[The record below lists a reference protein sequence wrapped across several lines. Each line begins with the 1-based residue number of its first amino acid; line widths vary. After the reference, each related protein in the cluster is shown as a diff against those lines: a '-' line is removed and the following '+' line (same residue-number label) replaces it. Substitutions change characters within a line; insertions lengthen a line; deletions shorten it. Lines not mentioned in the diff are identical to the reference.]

1 MTSTRTAR
9 PWCSLPVLAAILGSS
24 AIAVLVAQPAQTPSF
39 TAAQASAGR
48 AAYERSCSGC
58 HRADLQGSF
67 EAPQL
72 SGSNF
77 LNQWGDKTVAELHTY
92 LMASMPPTD
101 PGSPGTDTMTNIV
114 AYLLQA
120 NGARP
125 GAQALTPQAGVTFR
139 SVLGARPAAAGTV
152 PQPPATPAAGQRGG
166 GGGDAGPAPPPFRKG
181 LAVAGR
187 VKNFVPVTDEM
198 LRKPDPGD
206 WLMFRGNYY
215 GWSHSALKEI
225 TSANVGDLELAW
237 VWAMS
242 EGGANQSHPI
252 VHNGVLYL
260 LNPNNIV
267 QALDAKSGNLIWEQ
281 RAGPEQR
288 PGYGGLRSF
297 SIAQDKIL
305 FAASDARMVALDATT
320 GRLLWETPV
329 GDPAKGHFATSG
341 SIAIKGKVLQG
352 LSGCAR
358 FTGEGCWISAVDI
371 ATGKLAWKFN
381 TIAQEGTPGGDTWG
395 KQPNLFRAGGE
406 TWIAGSYDP
415 DLNLTYWGTA
425 QAKPWVPVSRG
436 LTVRDTVLYTGS
448 TLALNPDTGKLSW
461 YFQHAPAESLDL
473 DEVFERV
480 LVDIGDQKVVFSAG
494 KPGILWKLDRRTGQY
509 LGHKETVFQNVWDHI
524 DPKTGTP
531 EYRADI
537 IEMKIG
543 AWVQSCPSTS
553 GGKNWQAMSYSPEA
567 GVVILPLSQTCME
580 MRARQVDFKEGSGGT
595 AGDRR
600 FFETPGAD
608 GKIGKLAAY
617 DVRTLEEKWSY
628 EQRAPYLTGVLS
640 TAGGVAFVGDLDRTF
655 RAHDVRTGKV
665 LWEARLGTS
674 VQGFPISFAVDGHQY
689 IAVTTGLG
697 GGSPRNV
704 PMTIAPEIAHPSSGQ
719 SLYVFRLREKK

>member
-1 MTSTRTAR
+1 MAPAR
-9 PWCSLPVLAAILGSS
+9 AVRLSRSLPVLASLVGTG

-39 TAAQASAGR
+39 TAAQAAAGR

-77 LNQWGDKTVAELHTY
+77 LNQWGDKTIVELQTY

-101 PGSPGTDTMTNIV
+101 PGSPGPDTMINIV
-114 AYLLQA
+114 AYLLQS

-125 GAQALTPQAGVTFR
+125 GAQALTPQAVVTVR
-139 SVLGARPAAAGTV
+139 SALGPRPVAASTS
-152 PQPPATPAAGQRGG
+152 PPPAGQRGG
-166 GGGDAGPAPPPFRKG
+166 GGGDAAPAPPPFRKG

-198 LRKPDPGD
+198 LRNPDPGD
-206 WLMFRGNYY
+206 WLMFRGNYH

-297 SIAQDKIL
+297 TIAQDKIL

-436 LTVRDTVLYTGS
+436 LTVRDKVLYTGS
-448 TLALNPDTGKLSW
+448 TLALNPDTGTLSW
-461 YFQHAPAESLDL
+461 FFQHAPAESLDL

-480 LVDIGDQKVVFSAG
+480 LVDIGDQKVLFTAG
-494 KPGILWKLDRRTGQY
+494 KPGILWKLDRRTGKY

-524 DPKTGTP
+524 DPSTGTP
-531 EYRADI
+531 EYRTDI

-553 GGKNWQAMSYSPEA
+553 GGKNWQAMSYNPEA

-580 MRARQVDFKEGSGGT
+580 MRARQVDFKEGSGGN

-704 PMTIAPEIAHPSSGQ
+704 PMVIAPDITHPSSGQ
-719 SLYVFRLREKK
+719 SLYVFRLREKR

>member
-1 MTSTRTAR
+1 
-9 PWCSLPVLAAILGSS
+9 
-24 AIAVLVAQPAQTPSF
+24 
-39 TAAQASAGR
+39 
-48 AAYERSCSGC
+48 
-58 HRADLQGSF
+58 
-67 EAPQL
+67 
-72 SGSNF
+72 
-77 LNQWGDKTVAELHTY
+77 
-92 LMASMPPTD
+92 
-101 PGSPGTDTMTNIV
+101 
-114 AYLLQA
+114 
-120 NGARP
+120 
-125 GAQALTPQAGVTFR
+125 
-139 SVLGARPAAAGTV
+139 
-152 PQPPATPAAGQRGG
+152 
-166 GGGDAGPAPPPFRKG
+166 
-181 LAVAGR
+181 
-187 VKNFVPVTDEM
+187 
-198 LRKPDPGD
+198 
-206 WLMFRGNYY
+206 MFRGNYH

-341 SIAIKGKVLQG
+341 SIAIKGNVLQG

-436 LTVRDTVLYTGS
+436 LTVRDKVLYTGS

-461 YFQHAPAESLDL
+461 FFQHAPAESLDL

-480 LVDIGDQKVVFSAG
+480 LVDIGDQKVLFTAG
-494 KPGILWKLDRRTGQY
+494 KPGILWKLDRRTGKY

-524 DPKTGTP
+524 DPVTGTP
-531 EYRADI
+531 EYRTDI

-553 GGKNWQAMSYSPEA
+553 GGKNWQAMSYDPET

-580 MRARQVDFKEGSGGT
+580 MRARQVDFKEGSGGN

-704 PMTIAPEIAHPSSGQ
+704 PMVIAPEIAHPSSGQ
-719 SLYVFRLREKK
+719 SLYVFRLREKKEGLGG

>member
-1 MTSTRTAR
+1 
-9 PWCSLPVLAAILGSS
+9 
-24 AIAVLVAQPAQTPSF
+24 
-39 TAAQASAGR
+39 
-48 AAYERSCSGC
+48 
-58 HRADLQGSF
+58 
-67 EAPQL
+67 
-72 SGSNF
+72 
-77 LNQWGDKTVAELHTY
+77 
-92 LMASMPPTD
+92 
-101 PGSPGTDTMTNIV
+101 
-114 AYLLQA
+114 
-120 NGARP
+120 
-125 GAQALTPQAGVTFR
+125 
-139 SVLGARPAAAGTV
+139 
-152 PQPPATPAAGQRGG
+152 
-166 GGGDAGPAPPPFRKG
+166 
-181 LAVAGR
+181 
-187 VKNFVPVTDEM
+187 M

-206 WLMFRGNYY
+206 WLMFRGNYH

-341 SIAIKGKVLQG
+341 SIAINGKVLQG

-436 LTVRDTVLYTGS
+436 LTVRDKVLYTGS

-461 YFQHAPAESLDL
+461 FFQHAPAESLDL

-480 LVDIGDQKVVFSAG
+480 LVDIGDQKVLFTAG
-494 KPGILWKLDRRTGQY
+494 KPGILWKLDRRTGKY

-524 DPKTGTP
+524 DPATGTP

-580 MRARQVDFKEGSGGT
+580 MRARQVDFKEGSGGN

-665 LWEARLGTS
+665 LVGSAAGHVRAGISDFICRRRPSVHRRDDGSRRREPAERADGDRAGHHAPELRAVAVRLPAARKEMSWATS
-674 VQGFPISFAVDGHQY
+674 PVRVA
-689 IAVTTGLG
+689 TGKHLASRAAL
-697 GGSPRNV
+697 GSPEDDF
-704 PMTIAPEIAHPSSGQ
+704 PPLDMSSLAQLEYGIARRSRPRSRDGSPGQ
-719 SLYVFRLREKK
+719 LVVLSRSVLTLRTPACG

>member
-1 MTSTRTAR
+1 MNLSAR
-9 PWCSLPVLAAILGSS
+9 PLVVTFGIVVAGLTIGL
-24 AIAVLVAQPAQTPSF
+24 IAAQPPPPRSGASF
-39 TAAQASAGR
+39 TDAQADAGR
-48 AAYERSCSGC
+48 SAYDATCSGC
-58 HRADLQGSF
+58 HLRDLKGSF

-72 SGSNF
+72 AGGNF
-77 LNQWGDKTVAELHTY
+77 LNEWGDKTVADLHTY

-101 PGSPGTDTMTNIV
+101 PGAPGSQAMINIV
-114 AYLLQA
+114 AYLLRA
-120 NGARP
+120 NGARA
-125 GAQALTPQAGVTFR
+125 GSQTLTPQNTTTIRSAVGSASSAPPAASQAAAGR
-139 SVLGARPAAAGTV
+139 GRGAPPPGDVAPAAA
-152 PQPPATPAAGQRGG
+152 P
-166 GGGDAGPAPPPFRKG
+166 RKG
-181 LAVAGR
+181 LTVAGE
-187 VKNFVPVTDEM
+187 VKNFVPVSDAM

-206 WLMFRGNYY
+206 WLMFRGNYH
-215 GWSHSALKEI
+215 GWSYSPLTEI
-225 TSANVGDLELAW
+225 TTQNVADLELAW
-237 VWAMS
+237 VWAMA

-252 VHNGVLYL
+252 VHDGILYL

-267 QALDAKSGNLIWEQ
+267 QALDAKTGNLIWEQ

-305 FAASDARMVALDATT
+305 FAASDARMVALDART
-320 GRLLWETPV
+320 GRLLWETRV
-329 GDPAKGHFATSG
+329 GDPDKGHFTTSG
-341 SIAIKGKVLQG
+341 SIAINGKVLQG

-358 FTGEGCWISAVDI
+358 FIGEGCWITAVDI
-371 ATGKLAWKFN
+371 ATGKIAWKFN

-448 TLALNPDTGKLSW
+448 TLALNPDTGKLAW

-480 LVDIGDQKVVFSAG
+480 LVDIGDQKVLFTAG
-494 KPGILWKLDRRTGQY
+494 KPGILWKLDRRTGKY
-509 LGHKETVFQNVWDHI
+509 LAHKETVFQNVWDHV

-531 EYRADI
+531 EYRTDI
-537 IEMKIG
+537 IEARIG
-543 AWVQSCPSTS
+543 QWIAACPSTE
-553 GGKNWQAMSYSPEA
+553 GGKNWQAMSYNPGA
-567 GVVILPLSQTCME
+567 GVVILPLSQSCME
-580 MRARQVDFKEGSGGT
+580 MRPRQVEFKEGSGGS
-595 AGDRR
+595 AADRR
-600 FFETPGAD
+600 FFETPGSD
-608 GKIGKLAAY
+608 GNVGKLAAY
-617 DVRTLEEKWSY
+617 DVKTMEEVWSF
-628 EQRAPYLTGVLS
+628 EQRAPYLTGVMS

-665 LWEARLGTS
+665 LWQARLGTS
-674 VQGFPISFAVDGHQY
+674 VQGFPVSFSAGGHQY
-689 IAVTTGLG
+689 VAVTTGLG

-704 PMTIAPEIAHPSSGQ
+704 PAVITPDIEVPNTGQ
-719 SLYVFRLREKK
+719 ALYVFRLREKR